1 MFQFRTLISVLLLAV
16 ISCTKSESTA
26 PPNNNGNGGNN
37 NGGNNN
43 GNGNNNA
50 TDTFTTYL
58 IKAGKNYCEGNS
70 YPLSSI
76 KSLRFKAIFDSSCIY
91 TNVNPVNQADI
102 NKLYGFAD
110 SNVFHQI
117 NSARFGWN
125 WMNGAMHIH
134 AYCYV
139 STVRMYKELGTVP
152 LNTEVDCS
160 IDVVPGNYIF
170 TLNGKR
176 DTMLRASQDTVA
188 VGYKLYPYF
197 GGDETAPH
205 DVRIMIKE
213 LQ

>member
-1 MFQFRTLISVLLLAV
+1 MSRVKTLIVVLLIV
-16 ISCTKSESTA
+16 IIGCAKSESPA
-26 PPNNNGNGGNN
+26 PSNNHGNGGNN
-37 NGGNNN
+37 NSGNNN
-43 GNGNNNA
+43 GNGNNN
-50 TDTFTTYL
+50 TEDTFTTYL

-70 YPLSSI
+70 YPPTSL
-76 KSLRFKAIFDSSCIY
+76 KSLKFKVIFDSSCVY
-91 TNVNPVNQADI
+91 TNVDPVNQADI

-125 WMNGAMHIH
+125 WMNGVMHIH

-152 LNTEVDCS
+152 LNREVDCA
-160 IDVVPGNYIF
+160 IDVLPGRYIF

-176 DTMLRASQDTVA
+176 DTMLRSSQDTVA

-205 DVRIMIKE
+205 DVRIKIREMK
-213 LQ
+213 